1 MEAVSKQLEA
11 LNGEVA
17 EIRDKREE
25 LQERM
30 EKETEASKI
39 HNLQKRIGDLSTD
52 KEKLDQRR
60 EDLEKYLQGMQSLGI
75 VKMIPSWPLRG

>member
-1 MEAVSKQLEA
+1 MEA

-52 KEKLDQRR
+52 KEKPPANWAVDIFL
-60 EDLEKYLQGMQSLGI
+60 DLEVPHEALLP
-75 VKMIPSWPLRG
+75 VACP